1 MKILA
6 PSYYPQFSCIADA
19 CRHNCCVG
27 WEIDIDEQSLEGYRQ
42 AEGLLGQRLRDSI
55 VEEPAPHFCLTAEER
70 CPFLNERNLCDLI
83 TEWGEGALCQ
93 ICADHPRFRNDWADR
108 TEIGLGL
115 CCEAAGRLI
124 LSQPY
129 PMTLIPVG
137 EEEEP
142 EEEDFWELELRAFRD
157 EALSLVGNDALP
169 LQQRLDALLE
179 WSGAADPGKEM
190 GVWAARFLP
199 LERLDPAW
207 GEFLERLSQ
216 GAGNVEPGAGS
227 LPEIWFARA
236 AEYFLYRHL
245 PGAMVDDRLE
255 ARTAFAVLSTRFLQA
270 LSDVTGAKT
279 LEDVVELARL
289 YSSEIEYSDEN
300 LETILEQLDCQREL
314 TDCAIDE

>member
-1 MKILA
+1 MNILA

-19 CRHNCCVG
+19 CRHTCCVG
-27 WEIDIDEQSLEGYRQ
+27 WEIDIDEESLAAYRQ
-42 AEGLLGQRLRDSI
+42 AEGPLGQRLREAIAED
-55 VEEPAPHFCLTAEER
+55 PAPHFCLTAEER
-70 CPFLNERNLCDLI
+70 CPFLNDRNLCDLI
-83 TEWGEGALCQ
+83 TEWGEEALCQ

-124 LSQPY
+124 LSQPH

-137 EEEEP
+137 EEAEP
-142 EEEDFWELELRAFRD
+142 EEEDLREQALRAFRD

-169 LQQRLDALLE
+169 LRQRLEKLLE
-179 WSGAADPGKEM
+179 RSGAADPGEEM

-199 LERLDPAW
+199 LERLDPVW
-207 GEFLERLSQ
+207 GEFLERLSRHPA
-216 GAGNVEPGAGS
+216 GADAESGM
-227 LPEIWFARA
+227 LPESWFARA

-245 PGAMVDDRLE
+245 PGAVEDDRLE

-270 LSDVTGAKT
+270 LSVVTGAKT

-300 LETILEQLDCQREL
+300 LETILEQLDGLREW
-314 TDCAIDE
+314 TD